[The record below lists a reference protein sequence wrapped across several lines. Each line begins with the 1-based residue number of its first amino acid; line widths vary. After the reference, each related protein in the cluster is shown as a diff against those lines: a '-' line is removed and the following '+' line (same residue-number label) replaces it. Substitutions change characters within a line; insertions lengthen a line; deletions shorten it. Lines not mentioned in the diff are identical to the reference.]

1 MPAGGEEDVPPT
13 RNGNG
18 NGLRGLVAA
27 GLITLAGCSWAP
39 VQEPPASD
47 DSGGWLSWGDAR
59 SAPAPAATEASGIVA
74 LAERM
79 LGVPYRWGGRTPAGF
94 DCSGLVQYTFE
105 QAGYRVPRT
114 SAQQHRAASP
124 VPIGEAQPGD
134 LVFFAE
140 SGRVSHVGIYMG
152 DGRFIH
158 APATGQRVKVSSI
171 REQWYR
177 QRFAGAGR
185 ILPPAERL

>member
-1 MPAGGEEDVPPT
+1 M
-13 RNGNG
+13 
-18 NGLRGLVAA
+18 
-27 GLITLAGCSWAP
+27 
-39 VQEPPASD
+39 
-47 DSGGWLSWGDAR
+47 
-59 SAPAPAATEASGIVA
+59 
-74 LAERM
+74 
-79 LGVPYRWGGRTPAGF
+79 
-94 DCSGLVQYTFE
+94 
-105 QAGYRVPRT
+105 
-114 SAQQHRAASP
+114 
-124 VPIGEAQPGD
+124 PIGEAQPGD

-140 SGRVSHVGIYMG
+140 SGRVSHVGIYVG